1 LNEGLQETLRRVS
14 LVGEEHAVLDVHRTV
29 VDREHHGIAPAQR
42 HHLGPRL
49 HAWPLLGQHEF
60 AAGEIL
66 FRLRQQNRHL
76 QRKDMLAVEI
86 LVESVVVAR
95 GVLQQERR
103 WPRLPRLVAAR
114 DEIGMRVRVA
124 DIDPHRLVPAI
135 GDRRQVRI
143 DRPAKIG
150 NDVRQRIREVL
161 VFTPPEPVPRARSKR
176 RPPMG
181 SIFQHDA
188 PLRPPEP

>member
-1 LNEGLQETLRRVS
+1 PSETDTIGASKSRSFLSWWSDRRVPGSYRLTRHASGAKPSNPARAAAWAARSANTSGIAGQRRPLSGSWPS
-14 LVGEEHAVLDVHRTV
+14 LRSPVRSVAQPVDSVPEIDAIGPARAVHRTV
-29 VDREHHGIAPAQR
+29 VHRDHPGIAPPQR

-49 HAWPLLGQHEF
+49 HAWALLGQHEF

-76 QRKDMLAVEI
+76 QREDMLAVEI

-114 DEIGMRVRVA
+114 DE
-124 DIDPHRLVPAI
+124 
-135 GDRRQVRI
+135 
-143 DRPAKIG
+143 
-150 NDVRQRIREVL
+150 
-161 VFTPPEPVPRARSKR
+161 
-176 RPPMG
+176 
-181 SIFQHDA
+181 
-188 PLRPPEP
+188 